1 MYTLA
6 DRLFADH
13 EAAGAQCRQ
22 RGCRIWLRD
31 LRQRQVVQR
40 PLRVA
45 KAPAVVLNLIL
56 PVNAAAQQLCA
67 LFVRHVSNG
76 VRHVRLAHH
85 GRFICPENTG
95 LLAANAFTIGPQP
108 VDMIQR
114 DAGHY
119 RHVCIDDIGRIKTSA
134 KTNLKDHHVQLGL
147 FEQPQGRQS
156 AVFKIG

>member
-1 MYTLA
+1 MPPA
-6 DRLFADH
+6 RLPH
-13 EAAGAQCRQ
+13 LAAGPAAAA
-22 RGCRIWLRD
+22 GYPA
-31 LRQRQVVQR
+31 

-56 PVNAAAQQLCA
+56 PVNAAAQRLCA

-134 KTNLKDHHVQLGL
+134 KANLKDHHVQLGL
-147 FEQPQGRQS
+147 FEQPQADRVPYS
-156 AVFKIG
+156 K